1 MTIGERVL
9 DLVYQKD
16 MTQKE
21 FSEKT
26 GIPQST
32 MSSWR
37 GKKQN
42 PSLDKLKVICDTL
55 QVDPYLQKSLLDI
68 AHPHPKYNF
77 RPYWRDSYGMLQCL
91 LDNLR
96 RKVEVLRS
104 ENITSGI
111 DEKGNPYVTF
121 ASEQVLVDFQKLNAE
136 IRYLERLV
144 RIRRFWQPRD
154 WFQSIWNTFTS
165 AFYKIQRRIERR
177 KSKRIANMTEEKRLA
192 YYRKRIRLL
201 EKKIISIYDK
211 E

>member
-55 QVDPYLQKSLLDI
+55 QVDPYYLISGTESNESLNNDYLTVYRDDEEYELMVEYRKLD
-68 AHPHPKYNF
+68 
-77 RPYWRDSYGMLQCL
+77 RDCK
-91 LDNLR
+91 NR
-96 RKVEVLRS
+96 
-104 ENITSGI
+104 
-111 DEKGNPYVTF
+111 
-121 ASEQVLVDFQKLNAE
+121 LVG
-136 IRYLERLV
+136 YLEALR
-144 RIRRFWQPRD
+144 
-154 WFQSIWNTFTS
+154 
-165 AFYKIQRRIERR
+165 
-177 KSKRIANMTEEKRLA
+177 
-192 YYRKRIRLL
+192 
-201 EKKIISIYDK
+201 EKK
-211 E
+211 